1 MSPRTFLSS
10 FLPETSP
17 LPTPVSVVSCHFCF
31 FPFHSSIAFPSF
43 REKLE
48 SSQSTSFSCGH
59 CLPSGGVA
67 CGSLAASPAPEWWPE
82 ELGGRVFRAP
92 SGSGSLPGS
101 RPAHRPGPHVDLR
114 CRQHGCPTSWDQA
127 AWMSYFLGPGS
138 SLQTR
143 GPPTSRPST
152 PSTVPA
158 TLPREV
164 SLACSLQMSCFMLSL

>member
-101 RPAHRPGPHVDLR
+101 RPAHRPGPHVDVR
-114 CRQHGCPTSWDQA
+114 CRQHGCPTSWDPA
-127 AWMSYFLGPGS
+127 AP
-138 SLQTR
+138 
-143 GPPTSRPST
+143 SRPGD
-152 PSTVPA
+152 PQLHAPPPHPRF
-158 TLPREV
+158 LPLFHVRSPWHV
-164 SLACSLQMSCFMLSL
+164 ACR